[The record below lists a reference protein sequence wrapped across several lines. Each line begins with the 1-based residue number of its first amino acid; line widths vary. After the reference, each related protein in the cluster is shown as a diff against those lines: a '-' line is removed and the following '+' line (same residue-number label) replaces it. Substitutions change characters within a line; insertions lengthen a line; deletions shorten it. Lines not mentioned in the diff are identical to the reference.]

1 VDVEYTSGR
10 PPCAP
15 GGKTLSR
22 AQGGAEIARPQ
33 HLLSP
38 QLREEIR
45 AQLERACGGRVAL
58 DEPMARHTTF
68 HVGGPADFFVRAR
81 HAGAIVAA
89 IRVAEQ
95 FGLPWLVLGGGAN
108 VLVGDRGIRGVVIK
122 NEARGWWRRD
132 DGLVV
137 CAAGENLVKLAR
149 DMAAQGLSGMEWAVS
164 VPGTLGGAVV
174 GNAGAHGGCIADV
187 LVDVELFEH
196 GRAASLPAAALE
208 LGYRTSRLKRAAAP
222 AAVLSAAL
230 RLSAD
235 DPERIRRRMHEFAA
249 YRAATQPKEASV
261 GCIFKNPP
269 EEPAGRLID
278 RLGLKGTRCGN
289 VMISPVHANF
299 FVNTGSASARDVLNL
314 IEQTQA
320 AVRRLAGI
328 ELEPEILLIG
338 EW

>member
-1 VDVEYTSGR
+1 MERDQNADLHPLPV
-10 PPCAP
+10 P
-15 GGKTLSR
+15 GGHREAHRRS
-22 AQGGAEIARPQ
+22 AV
-33 HLLSP
+33 SP
-38 QLREEIR
+38 QRREEIR
-45 AQLERACGGRVAL
+45 TQLERACGARVAL

-95 FGLPWLVLGGGAN
+95 HGLPWLMLGGGAN
-108 VLVGDRGIRGVVIK
+108 VLVSDRGIRGVVIK
-122 NEARGWWRRD
+122 NEARGWRRMD

-137 CAAGENLVKLAR
+137 CASGESLVKLAR
-149 DMAAQGLSGMEWAVS
+149 DMAAQGLSGLEWAVS
-164 VPGTLGGAVV
+164 VPGTLGGAIV
-174 GNAGAHGGCIADV
+174 GNAGAHGGCIASV

-196 GRAASLPAAALE
+196 GQPATLPAAALE
-208 LGYRTSRLKRAAAP
+208 LDYRTSRLKRAAQP

-230 RLSAD
+230 RLTAD
-235 DPERIRRRMHEFAA
+235 DPERIRQRMQEFAA
-249 YRAATQPKEASV
+249 YRAATQPKDASV

-299 FVNTGSASARDVLNL
+299 FVNTGHARARDVLEL
-314 IEQTQA
+314 IERTRET
-320 AVRRLAGI
+320 VHRLAGV
-328 ELEPEILLIG
+328 ELETEILLIG